1 MTSRHGSFRFTGVG
15 TSFCLTCLALDIE
28 PTCIIAN
35 VVTIPWI
42 NVQAPSM
49 FSVRNCGKTLV
60 SRTQGTKIATEEL
73 KGRVLEVADRHQS
86 GAWVERRWEVK
97 CKMLEV
103 PKCQKDSESLTQV
116 NLADLNNDEDQAS
129 KKIRLCIEE
138 VQGRS
143 CLTDFHGMNLTRDK
157 ICSLIKKWQTLIEAH
172 VDVKTTDNYVV
183 RMFCI
188 AFTKRRPD
196 QVKANCY
203 AQSAQIRKIRRK
215 MVEIMTQEASKVQL
229 RELVKKLIPESIGKE
244 IEKQAQGIFPLKDC
258 LIRKVK
264 ILKKPKFDITKLM
277 ELHGDGGDDVGVEMV
292 RPEAED
298 AMNTLT
304 ADVAAADDD

>member
-1 MTSRHGSFRFTGVG
+1 VDIIVMGETNWSGWRSSFR
-15 TSFCLTCLALDIE
+15 TSASEAFGLWPEKGGKKKAGDPFLRKEWYDIK
-28 PTCIIAN
+28 
-35 VVTIPWI
+35 
-42 NVQAPSM
+42 APSM

-73 KGRVLEVADRHQS
+73 KGRVLEV
-86 GAWVERRWEVK
+86 
-97 CKMLEV
+97 
-103 PKCQKDSESLTQV
+103 

-129 KKIRLCIEE
+129 KKIRLSIEE

-143 CLTDFHGMNLTRDK
+143 CLTDFHGMTLTRDK

-172 VDVKTTDNYVV
+172 VDVKTTDGYVV

-196 QVKANCY
+196 QVRANCY

-215 MVEIMTQEASKVQL
+215 MVEVMTAEASKVQL

-244 IEKQAQGIFPLKDC
+244 IEKQTQGIFPLKDV

-277 ELHGDGGDDVGVEMV
+277 ELHGDGGGDDVGMEMM
-292 RPEAED
+292 RPEADE
-298 AMNTLT
+298 AVNTLT
-304 ADVAAADDD
+304 ADVNAAAEED